1 MRCLIIYFTGTN
13 NTKFLVNKIKERLE
27 QENLYFIETLNID
40 STSIKIDLDNFD
52 LIILSYPIYAF
63 NPPVIFEK
71 YIKNL
76 KFKINQKVIIAK
88 QSGEPLFLN
97 NSSSYRLIKKIKK
110 DKAKLINEYH
120 FLLPYNIHFRY
131 EDNFIK
137 ELFNYDKKLLDILIY
152 ELKNNYSFKIKY
164 NPLLALNSFIFKI
177 QRVGGIINS
186 YFYRVD
192 YSKCIM
198 CLKCIKN
205 CPMKNITFDQKSKK
219 IIFHSHCLMCMRCSF
234 NCPTNAIKI
243 GFLESWKV
251 NGEYKL
257 SEIDKNDELKGDYLL
272 THKTNFFKLF
282 PKQIN
287 KINKLHDKYFNKN

>member
-1 MRCLIIYFTGTN
+1 MKCLIIYFTGTN

-27 QENLYFIETLNID
+27 QENLYFVKTLNID
-40 STSIKIDLDNFD
+40 STSIKIDLNNFD

-137 ELFNYDKKLLDILIY
+137 E
-152 ELKNNYSFKIKY
+152 
-164 NPLLALNSFIFKI
+164 
-177 QRVGGIINS
+177 
-186 YFYRVD
+186 
-192 YSKCIM
+192 
-198 CLKCIKN
+198 
-205 CPMKNITFDQKSKK
+205 
-219 IIFHSHCLMCMRCSF
+219 
-234 NCPTNAIKI
+234 
-243 GFLESWKV
+243 
-251 NGEYKL
+251 
-257 SEIDKNDELKGDYLL
+257 
-272 THKTNFFKLF
+272 
-282 PKQIN
+282 
-287 KINKLHDKYFNKN
+287 